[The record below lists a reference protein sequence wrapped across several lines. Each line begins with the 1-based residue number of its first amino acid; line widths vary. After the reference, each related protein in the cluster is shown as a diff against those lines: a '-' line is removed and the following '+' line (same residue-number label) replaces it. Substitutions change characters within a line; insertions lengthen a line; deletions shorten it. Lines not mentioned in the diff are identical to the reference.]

1 MERHSSR
8 TTTPAKRVSWVS
20 CLSWVSWA
28 IASVALAQTADPMSQ
43 RIEERMR
50 ALQAEA
56 ASLAGES
63 KTLMGDLRRLEI
75 ERDLAAERAAQA
87 DAHVAAARAELQ
99 AVAARLAALEQ
110 QHVDS
115 LPDLQARFVELYK
128 HGRGSYARMLAGVRD
143 LREFGRAT
151 RAIASLVHLNQQ
163 RIDEH
168 RRRLEALRAE
178 RDAVRERTQTLQ
190 AAQATAQTARAAASR
205 AVAARAALLA
215 EIDRRRDLNA
225 QLAGELQVAQQ
236 RLERAVRDL
245 GSGDAVEH
253 VSVPLAPFRGALEW
267 PAAGRVTRRFGQGDR
282 TAGGGVKNGIEI
294 AVPEDA
300 RVRAVHPGTVGFAG
314 VFPGYGTLVIVD
326 HGAEHYSLYGYLA
339 AATVERGQ
347 RVGAGDELGRAG
359 FAPAGGAALY
369 FEVRIDGDPV
379 DPVQWLTK
387 R

>member
-20 CLSWVSWA
+20 CLSWVSWS
-28 IASVALAQTADPMSQ
+28 IASVASAQTADPMSQ

-168 RRRLEALRAE
+168 VHGGQIVLRH
-178 RDAVRERTQTLQ
+178 
-190 AAQATAQTARAAASR
+190 ASCR
-205 AVAARAALLA
+205 M
-215 EIDRRRDLNA
+215 
-225 QLAGELQVAQQ
+225 
-236 RLERAVRDL
+236 
-245 GSGDAVEH
+245 
-253 VSVPLAPFRGALEW
+253 
-267 PAAGRVTRRFGQGDR
+267 
-282 TAGGGVKNGIEI
+282 
-294 AVPEDA
+294 
-300 RVRAVHPGTVGFAG
+300 
-314 VFPGYGTLVIVD
+314 
-326 HGAEHYSLYGYLA
+326 
-339 AATVERGQ
+339 
-347 RVGAGDELGRAG
+347 
-359 FAPAGGAALY
+359 
-369 FEVRIDGDPV
+369 
-379 DPVQWLTK
+379 
-387 R
+387 